1 MLGYL
6 SYDILFMA
14 NKRIPFILLLRNHG
28 YRYHNQD
35 DFAWA
40 EESFSNE
47 KMIDV
52 QSCMFSI
59 ILLQLPYFGMICIWL
74 EELNKVEHYYISYS
88 DYMQYDYANM
98 LMDYSCAHRSI

>member
-1 MLGYL
+1 MIYYL
-6 SYDILFMA
+6 WQKEEYHSSYDCVIMDTG
-14 NKRIPFILLLRNHG
+14 ITTVS
-28 YRYHNQD
+28 NQD
-35 DFAWA
+35 DFAWT

-88 DYMQYDYANM
+88 DNMQYDYANM